1 MGSEKAVVRDP
12 RKGRLK
18 LKDKRPALEHK
29 KRFALTGG
37 PGVGHAQSRRTT
49 VAAIG
54 TKGIQ
59 GNVRGRDVKTPV
71 HPYRTL

>member
-1 MGSEKAVVRDP
+1 MRDP

-18 LKDKRPALEHK
+18 LKDKRPALEQ
-29 KRFALTGG
+29 KRRSALMGG
-37 PGVGHAQSRRTT
+37 PGVRHAQSRRTT
-49 VAAIG
+49 VAATG

-59 GNVRGRDVKTPV
+59 RSVRGRDVKNPA